1 MFTKTFLLFVFFVL
15 FTPLISAQVDVNDFN
30 YEFID
35 SNQFNKSRYI
45 ALKWSTGLESEA
57 NIFRIEKAHLPK
69 SKILDYSII
78 LEVDAKN
85 VETNQIFNSIN
96 YSLKDENLIKD
107 STIVYRLSH
116 EDKSGSIVIL
126 DSVYAPDLFKGTI
139 KFKYLGNDYLELN
152 KLFEREEKLF
162 EEVMVGVRYKY
173 SNSHASYGTVRHQKH
188 CKLLSIS
195 DDEVIFG
202 VKLDYVSFYR
212 ANKAGI
218 KKTLPDMEFT
228 NLRSISFSNNEFVGS
243 LPSIIAPNLQGF
255 SLDYGNISGKV
266 PLYDWPNLRNF
277 SVRNNNLSG
286 SFPSFLSND
295 LETIVLRSNN
305 FSGEVPNFNYPNLRI
320 LDLEDNNFSG
330 EIHNWYA
337 PNLRVLRLGV
347 NNFSG
352 EIPDFNYPKL
362 YSLFISSSDL
372 EGDIPFF
379 TSNDLREVNIT
390 NSKISGSI
398 PNLPSESLEYISL
411 YSNKLTGG
419 IPSFNSNK
427 IDRAIFSNNLLSG
440 EININLKQQGL
451 LMVENNKFTF
461 GKLEK
466 YTKVTN
472 HFHYSPQDTVL
483 PIKQNN
489 KGIEV
494 VVDGSANTYQ
504 WYKNGEPIEGE
515 NSNVLNFEKINGTV
529 KCEVKNTILPQLT
542 LWSQEYI
549 LTNFNENSTAV
560 SLIQESDRLE
570 IELGSNYNNTKIKL
584 YDLNGIEQFSEIIN
598 SKYHSIN
605 IEHLIPG
612 IYFLKV
618 KSGNINFVE
627 KILKQ

>member
-1 MFTKTFLLFVFFVL
+1 MLTKTYLLFVLFVL
-15 FTPLISAQVDVNDFN
+15 FTPLISAQVVVNDFN

-45 ALKWSTGLESEA
+45 TLKWSTGLESAA

-69 SKILDYSII
+69 NKILDYSNI
-78 LEVDAKN
+78 LEIDAKN
-85 VETNQIFNSIN
+85 GDTNYNGIN
-96 YSLKDENLIKD
+96 YYIRDVDLIED

-116 EDKSGSIVIL
+116 EDKSGKIEIL
-126 DSVYAPDLFKGTI
+126 DSVYAPDLFKGTV
-139 KFKYLGNDYLELN
+139 KFKYLDNEYVELN
-152 KLFEREEKLF
+152 KLFEREEELF
-162 EEVMVGVRYKY
+162 KEVMVGAGYKY
-173 SNSHASYGTVRHQKH
+173 SNSHASYGSVSHQKH
-188 CKLLSIS
+188 SKLLSIS
-195 DDEVIFG
+195 EEEVVFG
-202 VKLDYVSFYR
+202 VKLDYVSFHR
-212 ANKAGI
+212 AYNAGI
-218 KKTLPDMEFT
+218 KKTLPD
-228 NLRSISFSNNEFVGS
+228 LKFSNLKGIYFSNDEFDGS
-243 LPSIIAPNLQGF
+243 LPNIIAPNLQGF

-266 PLYDWPNLRNF
+266 PLYYWPNLRNF

-295 LETIVLRSNN
+295 LETIVLSSNN

-362 YSLFISSSDL
+362 YSLFISSSNL
-372 EGDIPFF
+372 KGDIPLF
-379 TSNDLREVNIT
+379 TSNELREVNIT
-390 NSKISGSI
+390 YSEISGSI

-419 IPSFNSNK
+419 IPSFNSVK

-440 EININLKQQGL
+440 EINIKLKQQGL

-472 HFHYSPQDTVL
+472 HFHYSPQDTIL
-483 PIKQNN
+483 PIVQNN

-515 NSNVLNFEKINGTV
+515 NSKVLNFENVNGTV
-529 KCEVKNTILPQLT
+529 KCEVKNTILPKLT
-542 LWSQEYI
+542 LWSEDYI
-549 LTNFNENSTAV
+549 LTSVNEKETTFSV
-560 SLIQESDRLE
+560 IKERDRLE
-570 IELGSNYNNTKIKL
+570 IEFNSNNNHTTIKL
-584 YDLNGIEQFSEIIN
+584 YDLKGVEQYSEIIN

-605 IEHLIPG
+605 IEHLVPG
-612 IYFLKV
+612 IYFLRV
-618 KSGNINFVE
+618 KSGNISFVE
-627 KILKQ
+627 KIIQQ